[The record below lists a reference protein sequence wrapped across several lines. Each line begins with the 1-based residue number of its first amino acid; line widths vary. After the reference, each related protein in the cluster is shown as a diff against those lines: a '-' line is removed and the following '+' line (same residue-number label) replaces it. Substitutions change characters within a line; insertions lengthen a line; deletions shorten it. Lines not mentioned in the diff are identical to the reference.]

1 MWVFPFFYALDAFCE
16 VNNQRVEA
24 LRGQVED
31 EDEEDSQVA
40 LPDAIVN
47 PAAMVV
53 HSEHAAPAFTAMVR
67 TRRLDTLALK
77 AESHELLL
85 QVLDLLVCECQV
97 ARFRTLF
104 QQ

>member
-1 MWVFPFFYALDAFCE
+1 MH
-16 VNNQRVEA
+16 
-24 LRGQVED
+24 GQVED
-31 EDEEDSQVA
+31 EDEEDFKVA

-53 HSEHAAPAFTAMVR
+53 HSEHAASAFTAMVR
-67 TRRLDTLALK
+67 TWRLDTLALK

-85 QVLDLLVCECQV
+85 KVLDLLVCERQIP
-97 ARFRTLF
+97 RFRALF